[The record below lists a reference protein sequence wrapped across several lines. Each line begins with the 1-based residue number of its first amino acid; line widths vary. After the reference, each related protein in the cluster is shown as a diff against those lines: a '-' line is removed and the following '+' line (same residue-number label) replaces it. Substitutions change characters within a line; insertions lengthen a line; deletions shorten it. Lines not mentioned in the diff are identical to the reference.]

1 MSVGKTLKKIRK
13 EKDMTQV
20 EFAKYLDMSRSFI
33 GDIENERY
41 TPNPHTIEKI
51 SKKLGISTY
60 YLTTGNKTLADISEE
75 EYKELVTQYQIENQF
90 KIKQD
95 FKDMINELLEVDV
108 SISQKAL
115 LRLTVTFMQQ
125 SSDEEMDELTHI
137 LRALSTNRYAHSRNL
152 SDYDVNYRIKM
163 ADGIIN
169 DFKHFVYEYYQ
180 IDSDTND

>member
-13 EKDMTQV
+13 EKGMTQV
-20 EFAKYLDMSRSFI
+20 EFAKLLDMSRSFI

-41 TPNPHTIEKI
+41 IPNPHTVTKI
-51 SKKLGISTY
+51 SDKLGISVY
-60 YLTTGNKTLADISEE
+60 YLTTGKKTLEDISESE
-75 EYKELVTQYQIENQF
+75 FKELVTQYQIENQLE
-90 KIKQD
+90 IKQS

-137 LRALSTNRYAHSRNL
+137 LRALSTNRYAYSSNL
-152 SDYDVNYRIKM
+152 SDYDINYRIKK